1 MRLQVG
7 RIGQDDG
14 AVDGVLQL
22 ADVARPVEGAEHGDA
37 SPAPAPATRRPSSRL
52 KRRTNAS
59 VSEEIITALARF
71 KNLFVIASNSSFT
84 YRNRSVDIKQVARE
98 LGVRYVLEGSVRK
111 AADRVRITGQ
121 LIVAETGRHIWTERF
136 DRQLEDIFDL
146 QDEISENIVGA
157 VEPKSYPRNESVTR
171 QRTG

>member
-1 MRLQVG
+1 MNMSG
-7 RIGQDDG
+7 DPEQDYFADG
-14 AVDGVLQL
+14 M
-22 ADVARPVEGAEHGDA
+22 
-37 SPAPAPATRRPSSRL
+37 T
-52 KRRTNAS
+52 
-59 VSEEIITALARF
+59 EEIITALARF

-136 DRQLEDIFDL
+136 DRRLEDIFDL

-157 VEPKSYPRNESVTR
+157 VEPEILSAELNWSRGKGPGNLAAYDCVLRAYQHLWILTAGG
-171 QRTG
+171 QQ